1 MRLFLA
7 GAEPTPPPLPLS
19 YQRRSKTTF
28 ALVRSLSFP
37 RLATNLMRPN
47 VLATSDHPSRLP
59 SVLSV
64 LLGSL
69 EAQVMEVLWTRGE
82 CKVREVMRTLDRD
95 LAYTTVM
102 TTLDRLFRK
111 KLLDRRKSGRAYI
124 YSPRV
129 TCQEWK
135 DKMARDVVARL
146 LAGPQS
152 SREALIA
159 CLLEAVGT
167 QDGLLLEFQK
177 AIRKRRS

>member
-1 MRLFLA
+1 
-7 GAEPTPPPLPLS
+7 
-19 YQRRSKTTF
+19 
-28 ALVRSLSFP
+28 
-37 RLATNLMRPN
+37 MRPN

-64 LLGSL
+64 FLGSL

-82 CKVREVMRTLDRD
+82 CKVRDVMRTLDRD

-111 KLLDRRKSGRAYI
+111 KLLDRRKSSRAYI

-135 DKMARDVVARL
+135 DQRGPRCCRQVARWAAILTGGPHRLPAGSGRHAGRTSVGVSESDTKKTILRVATTIRLDNLRRPNVILAL
-146 LAGPQS
+146 L
-152 SREALIA
+152 
-159 CLLEAVGT
+159 
-167 QDGLLLEFQK
+167 
-177 AIRKRRS
+177 

>member
-1 MRLFLA
+1 MRLSLA

-28 ALVRSLSFP
+28 ALVRSLSFT
-37 RLATNLMRPN
+37 RLATNFMRPN
-47 VLATSDHPSRLP
+47 VLATSEHPSRLP
-59 SVLSV
+59 SVLSA

-69 EAQVMEVLWTRGE
+69 EAEVMEVLWTRGE

-124 YSPRV
+124 YSPRI

-135 DKMARDVVARL
+135 DKVARDVVVAVSESDTKKTILRVATTIRL
-146 LAGPQS
+146 DNLRRPNVILA
-152 SREALIA
+152 
-159 CLLEAVGT
+159 LL
-167 QDGLLLEFQK
+167 
-177 AIRKRRS
+177 